1 MRPSPRRRGIG
12 AAALF
17 LSLGLILG
25 GCSGEGSGGDA
36 SDMEVPGPEVLED
49 LDEAVQVEFW
59 HSMDATN
66 RQVLDELIADFNTEN
81 EGRIEVS
88 GAFQGDYDAA
98 LANHRAAIQQGET
111 AEMIMI
117 FDLGTQFM
125 IDSGQTVPA
134 QAFIDKDDY
143 DTSTVEDALLNYF
156 TVDGD
161 LRSFPFNNSTPL
173 MYVNRDAF
181 EEAGLDPDDPPKD
194 LAEIREAAEELTV
207 TDDDGTVVQYG
218 FGAAVYGWFV
228 EQFMARAAV
237 PYCDNENGRSGRA
250 TEVLFDDPK
259 IVELVEWWEQMIED
273 DLAVQIGRNTDDGQ
287 AAFTSGRAAM
297 TLEST
302 GSLGA
307 FIEQSDFEV
316 GAGYFPLI
324 GADDPGGS
332 IIGGASLWINGEGH
346 TPEEIRGSWEFVQ
359 YLLTPEAQSTWH
371 AGTGYLAVNTE
382 GYQGPEASERAE
394 EFPQFSVAADQLA
407 ESEINENTAGC
418 MMGVMSEAR
427 VAAEEGWETALTSD
441 VGAEEAM
448 SEAADGVQR
457 TIEEYND
464 SVED

>member
-1 MRPSPRRRGIG
+1 MTRIPRRRGVK
-12 AAALF
+12 AAAL
-17 LSLGLILG
+17 LASLGLALSA
-25 GCSGEGSGGDA
+25 CSGDGGGGGGSDLTA
-36 SDMEVPGPEVLED
+36 PGPEVLDD

-66 RQVLDELIADFNTEN
+66 GQVLDGLIDEFNAQN
-81 EGRIEVS
+81 EGRVQVTGS
-88 GAFQGDYDAA
+88 FQGQYDEA
-98 LANHRAAIQQGET
+98 LASHRAAIQQGDT

-125 IDSGQTVPA
+125 IDSAQTVPA
-134 QAFIDKDDY
+134 QSFLDVDDY
-143 DTSTVEDALLNYF
+143 DTSSIEDALLNYF
-156 TVDGD
+156 TVGGE

-181 EEAGLDPDDPPKD
+181 EEAGLDPDSPPTD
-194 LAEIREAAEELTV
+194 LAGIREAAEELTV
-207 TDDDGTVVQYG
+207 RDDDGTVVQYG
-218 FGAAVYGWFV
+218 FGASVYGWFI
-228 EQFMARAAV
+228 EQFMARAAT
-237 PYCDNENGRSGRA
+237 PYCDASNGRDGRA
-250 TEVLFDDPK
+250 SEVLFDDPK
-259 IVELVEWWEQMIED
+259 IVELVDWWDQMIED
-273 DLAVQIGRNTDDGQ
+273 ELAVQIGRNTDDGQ

-302 GSLGA
+302 GSLGG

-324 GADDPGGS
+324 SADDPGGS
-332 IIGGASLWINGEGH
+332 VIGGASLWINGEGH

-359 YLLTPEAQSTWH
+359 FLLTPESQSVWH

-382 GYQGPEASERAE
+382 GYDGPEASERAE

-407 ESEINENTAGC
+407 DSVINENTAGC

-427 VAAEEGWETALTSD
+427 VAAEEGWETALTS
-441 VGAEEAM
+441 GTSAEEAM
-448 SEAADGVQR
+448 ANAAASVSR
-457 TIEEYND
+457 TIEEYNA